1 MTLKQY
7 VRAYMALNTLMDKE
21 CDFKTAYTLSKLH
34 ARLKPSVEFF
44 IKKEQELVNEFAGK
58 DSAGAAVTSSNGQFL
73 FAKDKDPAEF
83 TRLHNDLENVEVDED
98 VAKERIKAPES
109 ISASNLMALEEFLDF
124 TFDD

>member
-7 VRAYMALNTLMDKE
+7 TRAYMALNTLMDKE
-21 CDFKTAYTLSKLH
+21 CDFRTAYALSKLH
-34 ARLKPSVEFF
+34 AKLKPSVEFF
-44 IKKEQELVNEFAGK
+44 IKKEQELINEFTDK
-58 DSAGAAVTSSNGQFL
+58 DSVGAAITSGNGQFL

-98 VAKERIKAPES
+98 IVKERIKAPES
-109 ISASNLMALEEFLDF
+109 ISASNLMALEAFLNF